1 MIPMVPVF
9 NGPGLLLTRLV
20 WPRVFR
26 RGPRGP
32 FGNVGLT
39 SETLVIGIGEGRG
52 EGGPVSGESVTPES
66 KTAPWMWGA

>member
-1 MIPMVPVF
+1 MGRGF
-9 NGPGLLLTRLV
+9 CLRDSYGLV
-20 WPRVFR
+20 CFR

-66 KTAPWMWGA
+66 KTAPWMWGGA